1 MEVWNKS
8 NRFAQHCMRHVIPSA
23 AGWQVDAAERV
34 WPRKKKK
41 TPRYLELWSE
51 RHTRGS
57 VTALNRRHFFLR
69 SAGDHF
75 PLCSSKH
82 RSVDKLILS
91 VKSQRL
97 SSLWPQVILIIV
109 NVTFQ
114 LHLGRLY
121 EPYFSGIVLK
131 EMSSALLEKF
141 TFFFIPAITRDI
153 IQAYSTFAESLN
165 FHGDSN
171 CASTTPLSM
180 LISQLQRPQSC
191 YSSHKLERSLL

>member
-1 MEVWNKS
+1 MELWNKS
-8 NRFAQHCMRHVIPSA
+8 NRFAQHYMRHVIPSA
-23 AGWQVDAAERV
+23 AGWQVDAAETV
-34 WPRKKKK
+34 WPRKEKKK
-41 TPRYLELWSE
+41 APDISSYEVSGTHEVLSLHSID
-51 RHTRGS
+51 
-57 VTALNRRHFFLR
+57 VVFFLR

-75 PLCSSKH
+75 LLCGSKH

-141 TFFFIPAITRDI
+141 TFFSFQQLHVT
-153 IQAYSTFAESLN
+153 LLK
-165 FHGDSN
+165 H
-171 CASTTPLSM
+171 TPPL
-180 LISQLQRPQSC
+180 
-191 YSSHKLERSLL
+191 RSLWTFMVTVTVRKRRCQC

>member
-8 NRFAQHCMRHVIPSA
+8 NRFAQHYMRHVIPSA
-23 AGWQVDAAERV
+23 AGWQADAAETV
-34 WPRKKKK
+34 WPRKEKKK
-41 TPRYLELWSE
+41 KPQTSRAMKWAA
-51 RHTRGS
+51 HTRFCHC
-57 VTALNRRHFFLR
+57 ALNRR

-97 SSLWPQVILIIV
+97 SSPWPQVILVIV
-109 NVTFQ
+109 NVAFQ

-131 EMSSALLEKF
+131 EMSSAF
-141 TFFFIPAITRDI
+141 TGEVYFFFFKFQQLHAT
-153 IQAYSTFAESLN
+153 LLK
-165 FHGDSN
+165 H
-171 CASTTPLSM
+171 TPPL
-180 LISQLQRPQSC
+180 
-191 YSSHKLERSLL
+191 RSLWTFMVTVTARQQRRCQC

>member
-1 MEVWNKS
+1 MPLRQFDQE
-8 NRFAQHCMRHVIPSA
+8 
-23 AGWQVDAAERV
+23 
-34 WPRKKKK
+34 RKKK
-41 TPRYLELWSE
+41 PRYLELRSE
-51 RHTRGS
+51 RRTQGS

-75 PLCSSKH
+75 LLCSWKH

-121 EPYFSGIVLK
+121 EPYFSGIVWT
-131 EMSSALLEKF
+131 EMSSCVTGEVY
-141 TFFFIPAITRDI
+141 FFFIPAITCDI
-153 IQAYSTFAESLN
+153 IKAYSTFVESLN

-171 CASTTPLSM
+171 CA
-180 LISQLQRPQSC
+180 
-191 YSSHKLERSLL
+191 